1 MYIKRNAEGVIVAI
15 SHHDA
20 ADFSWLEDSAPELQA
35 FIQGLPRVR
44 KESTGK
50 LLRTDAE
57 LARVLEDVI
66 DLLTHKGVIQF
77 TELPSAAQEKL
88 LNRKHIRQS
97 SDHLKLFDDDN
108 EGTIKL

>member
-1 MYIKRNAEGVIVAI
+1 MYIKRDTTGAIVAI
-15 SHHDA
+15 SHQSA
-20 ADFSWLEDSAPELQA
+20 PGFSWLEDTAPELQA
-35 FIQGLPRVR
+35 FIQGLARVR
-44 KESTGK
+44 KENTSQ
-50 LLRTDAE
+50 LVRTDAE

-88 LNRKHIRQS
+88 LKRKHFRQNV
-97 SDHLKLFDDDN
+97 DHLKLLDDDN